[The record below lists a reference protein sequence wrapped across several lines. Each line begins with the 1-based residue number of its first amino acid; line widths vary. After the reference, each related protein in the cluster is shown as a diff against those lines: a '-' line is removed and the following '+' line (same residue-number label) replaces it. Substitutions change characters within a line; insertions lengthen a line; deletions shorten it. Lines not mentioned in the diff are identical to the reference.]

1 MWLTDLLSKHD
12 VLCKDGSTEPPAFT
26 AKGKDYI
33 GLYFSAHWCP
43 PCRGFTPQ
51 LAEWYRKQSRAELV
65 FISSDHDKA
74 AFQEYFEEM
83 PWKGCPFDPK
93 LNETLRER
101 FSVQGI
107 PTLVI
112 LDALSGEL
120 ITDEARADIDDDVN
134 LTFSQWTPNA
144 VKEKQARKQR
154 AKEQMKR
161 ELPVVV
167 QEELDRIMLVGPTDR
182 TKLAEVMAKVA
193 AQEFGRPLPQANL
206 QHAVANMFDEF
217 EENKSGLITPAS
229 MAQTVSRWLKD
240 VSEPDA
246 VAHYLKPETVREL
259 VFLRFLQAGQEEA
272 KEDEEWAAGGEM
284 VRQCTAIFEK
294 FDQDG
299 DGHLLKGEFQAF
311 LQATIQQELDGLYDH
326 LNQAAKTGVEAKQL
340 YTSVYK
346 RVFVG
351 RREGDA
357 AAQIRKDY
365 ATLCA
370 PLSKL

>member
-1 MWLTDLLSKHD
+1 M
-12 VLCKDGSTEPPAFT
+12 LCKGGSTEPPALT

-51 LAEWYRKQSRAELV
+51 LAEWYRKQSRAELI
-65 FISSDHDKA
+65 FISSDHDEA

-83 PWKGCPFDPK
+83 PWKACPFDPK

-107 PTLVI
+107 PALII

-134 LTFSQWTPNA
+134 LTFSQWTPDA

-161 ELPVVV
+161 ELPVIV

-182 TKLAEVMAKVA
+182 TMLAELMAKVA
-193 AQEFGRPLPQANL
+193 AQEFGRQLPQANL
-206 QHAVANMFDEF
+206 QQAVSNMFDEF
-217 EENKSGLITPAS
+217 EEKKGGLITPTS
-229 MAQTVSRWLKD
+229 IVQTVSSWLKD

-246 VAHYLKPETVREL
+246 VAHHLKPETVREL
-259 VFLRFLQAGQEEA
+259 VFLRFLQAAHEEA
-272 KEDEEWAAGGEM
+272 KGDEEWAAGSEM
-284 VRQCTAIFEK
+284 VQQCTAIFGK

-299 DGHLLKGEFQAF
+299 DGHLLKEEFQAF
-311 LQATIQQELDGLYDH
+311 LQATIQQGLDGLYDH
-326 LNQAAKTGVEAKQL
+326 LNQAATAGVDAKQL
-340 YTSVYK
+340 YSFVYK

-357 AAQIRKDY
+357 AAQIRRDY

-370 PLSKL
+370 PFSKL